1 MFSCSNSPLF
11 AEISL
16 NTSTF
21 GFLYYAGHA
30 LIVEQLED
38 SQLQLQAMLSGR
50 HSGPFK
56 EAAHTLLMSLSET
69 NETLD
74 LWSKV
79 QQVMFTGVLKFTV
92 PLFRMSSG
100 VWLCIVLLA
109 MIAS

>member
-11 AEISL
+11 AKIPL
-16 NTSTF
+16 NNSTF
-21 GFLYYAGHA
+21 GLLYCAGHA

-56 EAAHTLLMSLSET
+56 DVAHTLLMSLSET

-79 QQVMFTGVLKFTV
+79 QQV
-92 PLFRMSSG
+92 LFSR
-100 VWLCIVLLA
+100 
-109 MIAS
+109 